1 MGGRKQRPVL
11 IVLTAVFILIISVG
25 LASATIVGSKH
36 DMSFLNSGANF
47 SSTNE
52 DEVCIFC
59 HTPHGGISQDSSG
72 NRVPLWNRSISQNET
87 GFTPYSSPTLNAT
100 LGQPTGIT
108 LLCLSCHD
116 GVSTLNTLINYG
128 RFNPIVMD
136 GGFDQIGDVWIG
148 PGNPP
153 GYPGANVGE
162 GAAKNLAND
171 HPVSFVFDAALISA
185 DAGGGPAKL
194 QLPISS
200 DPIKLF
206 NNRLECATCHDP
218 HEEGALAAGTFP
230 FLRKSNQASG
240 MCLTCHIK

>member
-1 MGGRKQRPVL
+1 MGERTQRL
-11 IVLTAVFILIISVG
+11 FLRILTAVFILIISAG
-25 LASATIVGSKH
+25 LASATVVGSKH
-36 DMSFLNSGANF
+36 DMSLLNAGAIF

-59 HTPHGGISQDSSG
+59 HTPHGGTSADSAG
-72 NRVPLWNRSISQNET
+72 NKVPLWNRSLPE
-87 GFTPYSSPTLNAT
+87 GGWTPYSSPTIQASGGT
-100 LGQPTGIT
+100 IGQPTGIT

-128 RFNPIVMD
+128 RFNPITMD
-136 GGFDQIGDVWIG
+136 NNFDQIEDVW
-148 PGNPP
+148 NTSFP

-171 HPVSFVFDAALISA
+171 HPVSFVFDATLISN
-185 DAGGGPAKL
+185 DAAGGPAKL
-194 QLPISS
+194 QLPIST

-206 NNRLECATCHDP
+206 NSRLECATCHDP
-218 HEEGALAAGTFP
+218 HEEGSLAAGTFP